1 MDSFLQ
7 IHAWLLTMIIHSIDF
22 LDILCSSLV
31 SSSFMSF
38 KPKSNFLFMRMRK
51 AISAAEKFSCVLRN
65 LGSLSEKFGNNTVFP
80 SKSSKSCVASKY
92 IVLMTASKR
101 MKGDAEIMIYRPN
114 YAKSIK
120 ISKHKTSR
128 YIWKLI
134 FLHVMTLPT

>member
-1 MDSFLQ
+1 
-7 IHAWLLTMIIHSIDF
+7 
-22 LDILCSSLV
+22 
-31 SSSFMSF
+31 
-38 KPKSNFLFMRMRK
+38 MRMRK

-80 SKSSKSCVASKY
+80 SKSCVASKY

-128 YIWKLI
+128 YI
-134 FLHVMTLPT
+134 

>member
-1 MDSFLQ
+1 
-7 IHAWLLTMIIHSIDF
+7 MIIHSIDF

-65 LGSLSEKFGNNTVFP
+65 LGSLSEKFGNNTV
-80 SKSSKSCVASKY
+80 SQVSLVLLVSSKN

-101 MKGDAEIMIYRPN
+101 MKGDA
-114 YAKSIK
+114 
-120 ISKHKTSR
+120 
-128 YIWKLI
+128 
-134 FLHVMTLPT
+134 